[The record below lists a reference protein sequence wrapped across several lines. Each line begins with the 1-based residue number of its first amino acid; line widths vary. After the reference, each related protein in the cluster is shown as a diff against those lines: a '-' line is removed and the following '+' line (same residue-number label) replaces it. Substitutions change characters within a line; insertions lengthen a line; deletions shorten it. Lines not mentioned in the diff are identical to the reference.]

1 MRVVAD
7 NLPVDIALALLLAFL
22 GQGILGG
29 VGHRILA
36 LVNLH
41 ELGAFAN
48 LDNLGAL
55 VDLDN
60 LGALVD
66 RGNLGA
72 LVDQGSQGAFAGLPG
87 LAFAIL
93 DSLVV
98 FAGRDSLEAPTIL
111 DNFVELV
118 ELEQQ

>member
-36 LVNLH
+36 LVNLY

-55 VDLDN
+55 VDLD
-60 LGALVD
+60 
-66 RGNLGA
+66 NLGA